1 MTITKTN
8 ITRDSNPE
16 STRSTQITILKN
28 PGKTRAQCRTNFS
41 KLFTNIFLYGSIG
54 AVLLSAC
61 AKSDEF
67 MPPAATPVNANS
79 AQTPAV
85 TPPAPAPI
93 ATATYYIA
101 PTGNDASG
109 NGSSASPWKSLNKAC
124 SAVTTLGAVI
134 HVNAGTYIESSQCVL
149 ANGVSLDG
157 EGVSTSI
164 IKSHLQGGIDDRGAG
179 ILRLNSGSEISRIS
193 NITFDGDNLTGYV
206 AISVIGRSNVEI
218 HHCNVTNFYR
228 QGILFDGGAQTGNKV
243 HDNVITNSGGNP
255 AGMDARGAN
264 LGVWNNT
271 GMQIYN
277 NTVNQK
283 TRTGSLN
290 GTGIS
295 IGIGVYGLQIFN
307 NTILAFAHSTPTHP
321 NFCFAVECWSSNK
334 SGGPNSAAIGGWGT
348 HIYKNTFEGELDIA
362 FGGDKAGYD
371 YSYYVHDN
379 IFGDGIADANPQ
391 VFKTALQF
399 EGEHRYVIVS
409 NNTFRKGLTLPL
421 YFCDTEGTQ
430 NCQDIQIFN
439 NTFEDVTFG
448 YMGHNGM
455 FAPAIDFGSHG
466 RYGIVKNI
474 SILNNTFTAN
484 RELGGSN
491 VSSCAIFLPTGN
503 DCDNVYIKNN
513 IFTGFL
519 EAAII
524 AKSQTSGGTLNN
536 LVLAKNIYYNNGNN
550 NDLKTISFTPT
561 NVTDDHGTIANPLFI
576 STTDFHLQA
585 SSPAKGSGVSV
596 SIASDKDGS
605 ANPNPPSIGAYK

>member
-1 MTITKTN
+1 
-8 ITRDSNPE
+8 
-16 STRSTQITILKN
+16 
-28 PGKTRAQCRTNFS
+28 
-41 KLFTNIFLYGSIG
+41 
-54 AVLLSAC
+54 
-61 AKSDEF
+61 
-67 MPPAATPVNANS
+67 MPPASTPVNDNS
-79 AQTPAV
+79 AQGPAA
-85 TPPAPAPI
+85 TAPAPAPAPI

-109 NGSSASPWKSLNKAC
+109 NGTSASPWKSLNKAC
-124 SAVTTLGAVI
+124 SAVTLIGAVI

-157 EGVSTSI
+157 AGASSTI
-164 IKSHLQGGIDDRGAG
+164 IKSHLQGALDDRGAG

-193 NITFDGDNLTGYV
+193 NLTFDGDNLTGYV

-218 HHCNVTNFYR
+218 HHCSVTNFYR

-283 TRTGSLN
+283 TRSGSLN
-290 GTGIS
+290 GTGVS
-295 IGIGVYGLQIFN
+295 IGIGVYGLQIYN
-307 NTILAFAHSTPTHP
+307 NTILAFAHSTPEHP

-334 SGGPNSAAIGGWGT
+334 SGGANSAAIGGWGT
-348 HIYKNTFEGELDIA
+348 HIYGNTFEGELDIA
-362 FGGDKAGYD
+362 FGGDKAGYE

-399 EGEHRYVIVS
+399 EGEQRYVIVS

-421 YFCDTEGTQ
+421 YFSDTEGTQ
-430 NCQDIQIFN
+430 NCQDVQIFN

-484 RELGGSN
+484 QAFGGS
-491 VSSCAIFLPTGN
+491 SIASCAIFLPTGY

-519 EAAII
+519 EAAIV
-524 AKSQTSGGTLNN
+524 AKSQMSGGTLNN
-536 LVLAKNIYYNNGNN
+536 LVLAKNIYYNNGNSN
-550 NDLKTISFTPT
+550 NLKTISFTPT
-561 NVTDDHGTIANPLFI
+561 NISDDHGIIANPLFM
-576 STTDFHLQA
+576 SATNFHLQA
-585 SSPAKGSGVSV
+585 SSPAKGAGMNVG
-596 SIASDKDGS
+596 IATDKDGA
-605 ANPNPPSIGAYK
+605 ANQNPPTIGAYK